1 MIQHEE
7 VRVLIVEDDFMV
19 RQMIRSRV
27 EDVGYTIAGE
37 ALDGQQA
44 VEMAQSLAPN
54 VILMDIKM
62 PDMDGIEATRQIYEA
77 CPTPVVMLTAYDN
90 PELVQ
95 QASEV
100 GAGAYL
106 VKLPATREIE
116 RAITI
121 AMARFSDMMELR
133 WLNTELQARNEQLQ
147 ARNKQLQSALDKV
160 KLLGGLLPICG
171 NCKKIR
177 DDEGYW
183 QEVEVYIRDH
193 SEAKFSHGICP
204 NCMQELYPEI
214 HQKLDERKRK
224 ILDVLAELGWANV
237 EDISTAANL
246 SESDIINSLLIMA
259 KGGQVRVLD
268 VDGIDFYNLL

>member
-1 MIQHEE
+1 MKRHEE
-7 VRVLIVEDDFMV
+7 VQVLIVEDDFMV
-19 RQMIRSRV
+19 RQMIRGRV
-27 EDVGYTIAGE
+27 EDVGYTVVGE

-44 VEMAQSLAPN
+44 VEMTQSLEPG
-54 VILMDIKM
+54 VVLMDIKM
-62 PDMDGIEATRQIYEA
+62 PDMDGIEATRLIYET
-77 CPTPVVMLTAYDN
+77 CPTPVVMLTAFDT

-116 RAITI
+116 RAIII

-133 WLNTELQARNEQLQ
+133 RLNTELQARNGQLQ
-147 ARNKQLQSALDKV
+147 TRNKQLQVALNKV

-183 QEVEVYIRDH
+183 HSGSFRSQVQPWHLPQLYERTLPRNSSKIR
-193 SEAKFSHGICP
+193 
-204 NCMQELYPEI
+204 
-214 HQKLDERKRK
+214 
-224 ILDVLAELGWANV
+224 
-237 EDISTAANL
+237 
-246 SESDIINSLLIMA
+246 
-259 KGGQVRVLD
+259 
-268 VDGIDFYNLL
+268 